1 MQQLPLG
8 VRLRERATFDVFVAS
23 VADAEPVARLRAVA
37 QGGRGVVW
45 LWGADGTGRSHLL
58 QAVCA
63 AAPAAV
69 RAGYLPFVDLR
80 SAGMPPAAALEGTG
94 SLDLLCLDDLDLVI
108 GERGVEV
115 ALFGVYRALEERSGG
130 LVVSAASPPSSLR
143 WALADIGSR
152 FGASEVF
159 QLHPLDDEGQSE
171 ALRRRAAARGLDLPE
186 ETLRWLSRRF
196 PRDMTSLGDLLD
208 RLDEASLRE
217 QRRITVP
224 FVRSILGDP

>member
-8 VRLRERATFDVFVAS
+8 VRLRERATFDAFVAAA
-23 VADAEPVARLRAVA
+23 ADAEAVARLRRVA
-37 QGGRGVVW
+37 QGGGGVLW
-45 LWGADGTGRSHLL
+45 LWGAVGTGRSHLL

-63 AAPAAV
+63 AAPAAA
-69 RAGYLPFVDLR
+69 RAGYLPFADLQA
-80 SAGMPPAAALEGTG
+80 AGMPPSAALEGTG
-94 SLDLLCLDDLDLVI
+94 SLDLLCLDDLDRAL
-108 GERGVEV
+108 GERSFEV
-115 ALFGVYRALEERSGG
+115 ALFGVYRALEERRCG
-130 LVVSAASPPSSLR
+130 LVVSAAAPPSSLP

-152 FGASEVF
+152 FGAGEVF
-159 QLHPLDDEGQSE
+159 QLHPLDDEGQGE